1 MNAHGI
7 SIETP
12 WGDWVQLGHGP
23 RFTILWERGENI
35 GINIGSQSGASGSV
49 WGIGHN
55 VVYECKRFQ
64 YRQPLGGFGPVGT
77 WSTFHKIMGRG

>member
-35 GINIGSQSGASGSV
+35 GINIGSQ
-49 WGIGHN
+49 W
-55 VVYECKRFQ
+55 E
-64 YRQPLGGFGPVGT
+64 PVGPCGT
-77 WSTFHKIMGRG
+77 LAITSYINANVSV